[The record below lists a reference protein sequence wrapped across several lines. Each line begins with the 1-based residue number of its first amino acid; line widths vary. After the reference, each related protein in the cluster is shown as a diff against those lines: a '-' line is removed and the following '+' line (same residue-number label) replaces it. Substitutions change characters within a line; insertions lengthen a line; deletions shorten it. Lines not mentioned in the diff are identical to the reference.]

1 MKFGNVALLCK
12 GWYESRDHNNFDTFW
27 MDMVHAI
34 DVDGWICFSKN
45 DVAKWCLHRLDEMR
59 NDKKLHNMSNQL
71 TFSYIFDKIENT
83 IFRALLYGKKN
94 LSYDDAIIWVFKSII
109 VDMDKSCFDE
119 VFFPNSNVLPFSL
132 NNAWVDDG
140 KYSKKPQWH
149 PAQMT
154 CDYIERAKELLP
166 EAKEQEIANDRFNYV
181 ESCIYKKS
189 YKDVRIPIGE
199 DNLIDCIE
207 SILSAKDLQKHN
219 FIVDGKETWFEIGN
233 FDHCYD
239 LEHPEDLTKT
249 YRCRLL
255 KTWDDFFKEYK
266 YELKSVSE
274 I

>member
-12 GWYESRDHNNFDTFW
+12 CWYESRDHNNFDTFW
-27 MDMVHAI
+27 MDMAHAI
-34 DVDGWICFSKN
+34 DADGWTCFSKN

-59 NDKKLHNMSNQL
+59 NDKKLHNISNQL
-71 TFSYIFDKIENT
+71 TFSCIFDKIENT

-166 EAKEQEIANDRFNYV
+166 DAKEQEIANDRFNYI

-219 FIVDGKETWFEIGN
+219 FIIDDKEIWFEIGN

-274 I
+274 L

>member
-34 DVDGWICFSKN
+34 DADGWTCFSKN

-71 TFSYIFDKIENT
+71 TFLYIFDEIENI
-83 IFRALLYGKKN
+83 IFRASLYGKNN
-94 LSYDDAIIWVFKSII
+94 LSYDDAIIWVFRSII
-109 VDMDKSCFDE
+109 VGMDKSCFDE
-119 VFFPNSNVLPFSL
+119 EFFPNSNVLPFSL
-132 NNAWVDDG
+132 NNAWADDG
-140 KYSKKPQWH
+140 KYFKKPQWH

-166 EAKEQEIANDRFNYV
+166 DAKEQEIENDRFNYV

-219 FIVDGKETWFEIGN
+219 FIIDDKEIWFEIGN

-239 LEHPEDLTKT
+239 LENPEDLTKT

-255 KTWDDFFKEYK
+255 KTWDDLFKEYK

-274 I
+274 L

>member
-34 DVDGWICFSKN
+34 DADGWICFSKN
-45 DVAKWCLHRLDEMR
+45 DVAKWCLHRLDEMQ

-71 TFSYIFDKIENT
+71 TFSYIFDEIENI
-83 IFRALLYGKKN
+83 IFRASLYGKKD
-94 LSYDDAIIWVFKSII
+94 LSYDDAIIWVFRSII
-109 VDMDKSCFDE
+109 IGMEKQYFDE
-119 VFFPNSNVLPFSL
+119 ELFPNSNVLPFSL
-132 NNAWVDDG
+132 ENAWIDDG
-140 KYSKKPQWH
+140 KFSKTPQWH

-154 CDYIERAKELLP
+154 CDYIEHAKELLP
-166 EAKEQEIANDRFNYV
+166 DAKEQDIENNRFNYI

-189 YKDVRIPIGE
+189 YKDVRILIGE

-219 FIVDGKETWFEIGN
+219 FIVDDKEIWFEIGN
-233 FDHCYD
+233 FNHCYD

-255 KTWDDFFKEYK
+255 KTWDNFFKEYK

-274 I
+274 L